1 MKKQIFFLVLFIL
14 AAFVNINKSYGQA
27 THGTSPTLISCTPD
41 ALNPIAGK
49 PYTYQADINPVSGTA
64 IWHVVYNPAVLMSS
78 GAWTAADQA
87 SGGTFISAATGLG
100 SNINATSPTSTV
112 ITWNSTGLGT
122 VDPTHPLIVALEYTA
137 PSAGCANN
145 LQVFQITPKNAF
157 TLDITNMQPDGSA
170 SVAIGTNVSQCYSA
184 IAGAIFTP
192 GTPNTVKMDYGTN
205 TMYFEVIAANFTDNF
220 KPSFKLGGLQG
231 TQSADILWGYTSAT
245 AATSI
250 TAGSGNG
257 TYGPVTALT
266 SITDTSNGVSI
277 YVKVVIH
284 NNGWEGLGND
294 NITLAVEGVNSA
306 NQSDV
311 LPDCTTPA
319 LASQFEDIATQT
331 LNARPTINNPNPT
344 PFLGKN

>member
-1 MKKQIFFLVLFIL
+1 MKKQIFILVLFTL
-14 AAFVNINKSYGQA
+14 AAIANISKSFGQA
-27 THGTSPTLISCTPD
+27 THGSSPTNISCVPD

-64 IWHVVYNPAVLMSS
+64 IWHVVYNPAILMSS
-78 GAWTAADQA
+78 GTWSATDQA
-87 SGGTFISAATGLG
+87 NGGTFISNATGLG
-100 SNINATSPTSTV
+100 STVGATTPSSTV

-122 VDPTHPLIVALEYTA
+122 VDGTHPLIVALEYTSPA
-137 PSAGCANN
+137 SGCANN

-170 SVAIGTNVSQCYSA
+170 PVSLGTNVAQCYSA
-184 IAGAIFTP
+184 IAGAIFNAGSP
-192 GTPNTVKMDYGTN
+192 STVKMDYGTN

-220 KPSFKLGGLQG
+220 KPSFKLDGLQG
-231 TQSADILWGYTSAT
+231 TQTADILWGYTTAT
-245 AATSI
+245 AATSL
-250 TAGSGNG
+250 TAGTGNG
-257 TYGPVTALT
+257 TYGPVTAT
-266 SITDTSNGVSI
+266 TNATDTSNGVSI
-277 YVKVVIH
+277 YVKIVVH
-284 NNGWEGLGND
+284 NNGWEGLTND

-319 LASQFEDIATQT
+319 LASQFEDVATQT
-331 LNARPTINNPNPT
+331 LNMRPTINNPTPT